1 MLKKHWY
8 ELDYEDE
15 PNEDTTVL
23 YTSTEGLEA
32 LTNEMQRISALNAE
46 GRHLIALSDPDEEY
60 EAPFT
65 HIEIRETPQEEPD
78 DETLENFAKQW
89 KKPILLIGSA
99 IVVVGF
105 LSLYGLVRL
114 VIDIVQ

>member
-15 PNEDTTVL
+15 PNENTTVL
-23 YTSTEGLEA
+23 YTSRVGLKA
-32 LTNEMQRISALNAE
+32 LTEEMQRVGELDSI
-46 GRHLIALSDPDEEY
+46 GRHLITLSDPDEEY

-89 KKPILLIGSA
+89 KKPFFFIGSA
-99 IVVVGF
+99 IVIVGF

-114 VIDIVQ
+114 VIDVV